1 MCKESNEEISK
12 GEKKS
17 WVGQF
22 QEQYYKNF
30 KDNFKND
37 FMDNFMD
44 TIKGTISIAIY
55 SDFNFNHHSSHK
67 KSETGDL
74 WFGSIQLQLK

>member
-44 TIKGTISIAIY
+44 
-55 SDFNFNHHSSHK
+55 N
-67 KSETGDL
+67 
-74 WFGSIQLQLK
+74 